1 MADPIFGSKYGPQN
15 GVQNWIT
22 FSCLLLGL
30 CLGPVLG
37 SRFGPKS
44 GASHRKILLL
54 PADVLQADLRR
65 TSMSVSVNACFFSL
79 CVPICFLYSIGQNL
93 ELVILTLRSRDAEIW
108 TASTATAAAVGLDIA
123 RYQEYI
129 LLSNGLV
136 QRTPCEC
143 SLTDEDISYID
154 DQLIDQLGLEG
165 ITITDSSTVRVARVF
180 VQQSYTELACF
191 RSFF

>member
-1 MADPIFGSKYGPQN
+1 MKHLDAVDGELAAVSAEE
-15 GVQNWIT
+15 
-22 FSCLLLGL
+22 
-30 CLGPVLG
+30 
-37 SRFGPKS
+37 R
-44 GASHRKILLL
+44 
-54 PADVLQADLRR
+54 PAE
-65 TSMSVSVNACFFSL
+65 S
-79 CVPICFLYSIGQNL
+79 IIGQNL
-93 ELVILTLRSRDAEIW
+93 ELVILTLRSPDAEVW
-108 TASTATAAAVGLDIA
+108 TASTATAAAFGLDIA

-165 ITITDSSTVRVARVF
+165 ITITDSSTVRAVRVF

-191 RSFF
+191 RSLF